1 MRARVLT
8 AALLLPPVVAVAWS
22 GGWPLA
28 GLLVIVTAAA
38 SWEALPLVLAA
49 GSRPPGAPGRLLVGV
64 AGVLPVLAA
73 ALAAGS
79 GLASALGAATLAAAV
94 WAVLV
99 TGAGWWLA
107 REAAERWRLG
117 GAAAILAFWVG
128 WPLAHALEL
137 RQAGPWALLGPL
149 LIVWAQDIA
158 AFFAGRAWG
167 RHRLAPR
174 VSPGKTW
181 EGAMAGL
188 AAALLV
194 AVLLAAPLAAPP
206 AALVPVGLLT
216 GLAGQAGD
224 LFESAWK
231 RRAGRKDSGRLLPGH
246 GGVLD
251 RIDSVLFALPVF
263 TWSAGLFLKVSP

>member
-1 MRARVLT
+1 MLT
-8 AALLLPPVVAVAWS
+8 AALLLPPVVASVWS

-28 GLLVIVTAAA
+28 VLVVLVAAAA
-38 SWEALPLVLAA
+38 SLEALPLVVSGVSAEPGPAGRWLVGAA
-49 GSRPPGAPGRLLVGV
+49 GVVPVV
-64 AGVLPVLAA
+64 AG
-73 ALAAGS
+73 ALAAG
-79 GLASALGAATLAAAV
+79 GGPGWGVVAATAAAAGWALLAAVAP
-94 WAVLV
+94 L
-99 TGAGWWLA
+99 GEA
-107 REAAERWRLG
+107 REGGDRWRPV
-117 GAAAILAFWVG
+117 GAVALLSFWVG

-137 RQAGPWALLGPL
+137 RQDGPWALLGPL
-149 LIVWAQDIA
+149 VIVWVQDTV

-181 EGAMAGL
+181 EGAVAGL
-188 AAALLV
+188 VAGLLA
-194 AVLLAAPLAAPP
+194 AVLLAGPLAARPVS
-206 AALVPVGLLT
+206 LVPVGLLT
-216 GLAGQAGD
+216 AVAGQAGD

-263 TWSAGLFLKVSP
+263 AWSAALFL